1 MTTSGTAERQRV
13 IRAFVRGD
21 GSWRDLEPLGI
32 RVTFSDDG
40 CEVEGHAPITAPTIG
55 DIARGL
61 LSLVRG
67 PKSEL
72 QQWAAVLLAG
82 SSFIDLSQLE
92 RQPQWDLLLS
102 ALWDASAGDPVP
114 EQAIW
119 VAETLANA
127 A

>member
-1 MTTSGTAERQRV
+1 
-13 IRAFVRGD
+13 
-21 GSWRDLEPLGI
+21 
-32 RVTFSDDG
+32 
-40 CEVEGHAPITAPTIG
+40 
-55 DIARGL
+55 
-61 LSLVRG
+61 
-67 PKSEL
+67 
-72 QQWAAVLLAG
+72 VLLAG